1 MLLFPNAKINLGLH
15 ITGKRADGYHELATV
30 FYPVL
35 LKDML
40 EIIQSD
46 KAATNHEPPSNS
58 TIIFTTTGLT
68 IPGEPDKNLCV
79 KAYHLLKKDYP
90 ELPAIKMHLHKII
103 PMGAGLGGGSADG
116 AFALRL
122 INEKFQLNVSDQQLI
137 HYAAQLGSDCPF
149 FIVNKPCFAT
159 GRGEL
164 LEPINLDLSDYQF
177 VLVNPNIHLSTK
189 WAFEQLTP
197 AKPQADLR
205 SIVQQPIETWKNYL
219 HNDFEA
225 PIAKHYPEIQSI
237 KDTLYSNGAIYASMT
252 GSGSTVF
259 GIFSKTATIQ
269 LSKELNYS
277 YHIV

>member
-40 EIIQSD
+40 EIVQSD
-46 KAATNHEPPSNS
+46 KAATNLAPQSNS

-90 ELPAIKMHLHKII
+90 ELAAIQMHLHKII

-122 INEKFQLNVSDQQLI
+122 INQKFQLNLSDQQLI

-149 FIVNKPCFAT
+149 FILNKPCFAT

-164 LEPINLDLSDYQF
+164 LEPINLDLSNYQF
-177 VLVNPNIHLSTK
+177 VLVNPHIHLSTK

-197 AKPQADLR
+197 SKPQTDLR
-205 SIVQQPIETWKNYL
+205 SIVQQPIETWKNNL
-219 HNDFEA
+219 FNDFEA

-237 KDTLYSNGAIYASMT
+237 KDMLYANGAIYASMT

-259 GIFSKTATIQ
+259 GIFSKNATIQ
-269 LSKELNYS
+269 LSKEMNYS
-277 YHIV
+277 YHII

>member
-35 LKDML
+35 LKDVL
-40 EIIQSD
+40 EIIQTD
-46 KAATNHEPPSNS
+46 KATTNHEPHTNS

-79 KAYHLLKKDYP
+79 KAYHLLQKDYP

-122 INEKFQLNVSDQQLI
+122 INQKFQLHLSDQQLI

-149 FIVNKPCFAT
+149 FILNKPCFAT

-177 VLVNPNIHLSTK
+177 VLVNPNIHISTK

-197 AKPQADLR
+197 SKPQADLR
-205 SIVQQPIETWKNYL
+205 SIVQQPIESWKNNLY
-219 HNDFEA
+219 NDFEA
-225 PIAKHYPEIQSI
+225 PIAKHHPEIQSI

-259 GIFSKTATIQ
+259 GIFSKNATIQ
-269 LSKELNYS
+269 LDKEMNYS
-277 YHIV
+277 YHII

>member
-46 KAATNHEPPSNS
+46 KAVTNSAPPSNS

-205 SIVQQPIETWKNYL
+205 SIVQQPIETWKNNLY
-219 HNDFEA
+219 NDFEA

>member
-40 EIIQSD
+40 EIVQSD
-46 KAATNHEPPSNS
+46 EAATNLAPQSNS

-90 ELPAIKMHLHKII
+90 ELAAIQMHLHKII

-122 INEKFQLNVSDQQLI
+122 INQKFQLNLSDQQLI

-149 FIVNKPCFAT
+149 FILNKPCFAT

-164 LEPINLDLSDYQF
+164 LEPINLDLSNYQF
-177 VLVNPNIHLSTK
+177 ILVNPHIHLSTK

-197 AKPQADLR
+197 SKPQTDLR
-205 SIVQQPIETWKNYL
+205 AIVQQPIETWKNNL
-219 HNDFEA
+219 SNDFEA

-237 KDTLYSNGAIYASMT
+237 KDMLYANGAIYASMT

-259 GIFSKTATIQ
+259 GIFSKNATIQ
-269 LSKELNYS
+269 LSKEMNYS
-277 YHIV
+277 YHII